1 MRKSLYEKTSLKK
14 GRRARRR
21 RSQPHLFDIFFQ
33 APVVL
38 GHGLGRFNADIA
50 EMPAFGDEACQLLLI
65 RREAD
70 DEAIFCAMFMQPFL
84 LCRSGEAHIR
94 HGDVKRQPS
103 LMLACSGGR
112 DGVIG
117 GRQTA
122 VARPVRVVF

>member
-50 EMPAFGDEACQLLLI
+50 EMPAFGDEARQLLLI

-112 DGVIG
+112 DGAGCARNSVRCAG
-117 GRQTA
+117 GPG
-122 VARPVRVVF
+122 V

>member
-94 HGDVKRQPS
+94 HGDVKRQP
-103 LMLACSGGR
+103 
-112 DGVIG
+112 V
-117 GRQTA
+117 
-122 VARPVRVVF
+122 